1 MKYQVMPDLGDAEY
15 QALKS
20 DIAENGVLVPIE
32 LDENGD
38 ILDGHHRLR
47 AWEELRSEGIDL
59 ADYPRIIR
67 SNLTEEQKRNHA
79 RSLNVLRR
87 HLSREQRDDVMRQM
101 RADGATIQKIA
112 DSVGVSVGTV
122 HSAVAGVE
130 LFNSEKLQGADG
142 KYRPA
147 SYERKVD
154 ATIPAWK
161 TPSHVSIEDK
171 YGHAETILTTNARTQ
186 YRLQA
191 ANHAVSDDPNYDGDE
206 WYTPSDIIDLA
217 RIVLGSIDLDPA
229 SSDNANAIVRAAS
242 YYTKDDDGLT
252 MPWYGRVWLNP
263 PYSIPLINRFT
274 DRVLSEYG
282 SGKISAAIVLTNNSS
297 ETKWFQSLFSASV
310 VCFPARRLPF
320 WRDNQTTFGARQGQ
334 AIFYLGKDR
343 QSFVTTFDH
352 VGIIAES
359 I

>member
-20 DIAENGVLVPIE
+20 DIAENGVLVPVE
-32 LDENGD
+32 LDDNGE

-47 AWEELRSEGIDL
+47 AWNELRSEGVEV
-59 ADYPRIIR
+59 ADYPRIVR
-67 SNLTEEQKRNHA
+67 PNLTEEQKRNHA

-87 HLSREQRDDVMRQM
+87 HLSKEQRDEVIRHMRV
-101 RADGATIQKIA
+101 DGMTIPKIA
-112 DSVGVSVGTV
+112 HSVGVGVGTV
-122 HSAVAGVE
+122 HRALDGSTFPIGKVE
-130 LFNSEKLQGADG
+130 GADG

-147 SYERKVD
+147 SYDRKVE
-154 ATIPAWK
+154 ATIPVWK
-161 TPSHVSIEDK
+161 PPAHVSIEDE
-171 YGHAETILTTNARTQ
+171 YGHVETILTPDTRTQ

-191 ANHAVSDDPNYDGDE
+191 ANHAASDDPNYDGDE

-229 SSDNANAIVRAAS
+229 STDSANAIVRAAS
-242 YYTKDDDGLT
+242 YYTKDDDGL
-252 MPWYGRVWLNP
+252 MLPWYGRVWLNP

-320 WRDNQTTFGARQGQ
+320 WRDNQTTFSARQGQ

-343 QSFVTTFDH
+343 QAFVTTFDH

>member
-1 MKYQVMPDLGDAEY
+1 MPDLGDAEY

-47 AWEELRSEGIDL
+47 AWEELRSEGIEV
-59 ADYPRIIR
+59 ADYPRIVR
-67 SNLTEEQKRNHA
+67 PNLTEQQKRNHA
-79 RSLNVLRR
+79 RSLNALRR
-87 HLSREQRDDVMRQM
+87 HLSKEQRDEVARQM

-112 DSVGVSVGTV
+112 DAVGASVGTV
-122 HSAVAGVE
+122 HKAVADTVI
-130 LFNSEKLQGADG
+130 FNIENERGQT
-142 KYRPA
+142 RPA
-147 SYERKVD
+147 TYERKVE

-161 TPSHVSIEDK
+161 PPHYVSIEDE
-171 YGHAETILTTNARTQ
+171 YGHVETILTTDSRTQ

-191 ANHAVSDDPNYDGDE
+191 ANHAASDDPNYDGDE

-229 SSDNANAIVRAAS
+229 SSDSANAIVRAAS

-252 MPWYGRVWLNP
+252 LPWYGRVWLNP
-263 PYSIPLINRFT
+263 PYSIPLISRFT

-320 WRDNQTTFGARQGQ
+320 WRDNQTTFSARQGQ